1 VPLKQLILTVVCAG
15 AILEARALDV
25 QSGLL
30 AARGE
35 GRDLYVS
42 PYGADGAPGSFSEPL
57 SLAFALSAGSPAR
70 PGDTLWLRGGTYRG
84 AFVSALQGAPGAP
97 IRVRQFPGERAVIDS
112 APSAAPA
119 LTVNGS
125 WTVYWGFEIT
135 SSDPQRH
142 AVQAGSWPAD
152 LRRGSG
158 VDARG
163 PHNHFVNLVV
173 HDLAGGLGI
182 WSESEGSLAY
192 GNVIFYN
199 GWQGPD
205 RAHGHGIYTQNRR
218 GWREI
223 AENVVF
229 SQFSHGIHAYGSSEA
244 YLNNI
249 TLRGNVVFNNGLIGR
264 DGPQRDIL
272 VGGGRE
278 AENIVLE
285 ENSTYGPAHS
295 MLGYAAGCR
304 DTVVLANYF
313 VGVDPLRLS
322 GCEPTRVGRN
332 VFHGAAAAFQG
343 AYPDN
348 EYVSGA
354 PAGVAVQVRPN
365 RYEPGRAHVIVYN
378 WDRRAVVEVDPADVL
393 ADFAQYEIRDVQ
405 NYLGPPVA
413 AGIYRRGS
421 PIAVPMAGLEAAG
434 AAGDVPVI
442 PRHTA
447 PEFAVFVLRTVGA
460 PEID

>member
-1 VPLKQLILTVVCAG
+1 MRHLILTLVCAG
-15 AILEARALDV
+15 AILDARVLDV
-25 QSGLL
+25 QSGLVQSW
-30 AARGE
+30 RE
-35 GRDLYVS
+35 GRDRYVS
-42 PYGADGAPGSFSEPL
+42 PDGIDGAPGSFDEPM
-57 SLAFALSAGSPAR
+57 SLAFALSDRSPAE

-84 AFVSALQGAPGAP
+84 TFVSELEGAPGAP
-97 IRVRQFPGERAVIDS
+97 IRVRPFPGERAVIDS

-135 SSDPQRH
+135 SSDPQRRS
-142 AVQAGSWPAD
+142 AQPGSWPSD

-158 VDARG
+158 IESHG

-173 HDLAGGLGI
+173 HDLAAGLGI

-192 GNVIFYN
+192 GNLIFYN

-205 RAHGHGIYTQNRR
+205 RPHGHGIYTQNRR

-223 AENVVF
+223 AENIVF

-249 TLRGNVVFNNGLIGR
+249 TLRGNVVFNNGLISG

-278 AENIVLE
+278 AENIVIE
-285 ENSTYGPAHS
+285 ENSTYGPAYS
-295 MLGYAAGCR
+295 MLGYAAGCLE
-304 DTVVLANYF
+304 TVVLANYL
-313 VGVDPLRLS
+313 VGTDPLRLNH
-322 GCEPTRVGRN
+322 CTPTRLEGN
-332 VFHGAAAAFQG
+332 TFHGAAAEFQR
-343 AYPDN
+343 AHPRNDYI
-348 EYVSGA
+348 SGT
-354 PAGVAVQVRPN
+354 PSGVVVQVRPN
-365 RYEPGRAHVIVYN
+365 RYEAGRAHVIVYN
-378 WDRRAVVEVDPADVL
+378 WDRRPVVDIDPAGVL
-393 ADFAQYEIRDVQ
+393 DDDAPYEVRDVQ
-405 NYLGPPVA
+405 NHAGPPVVS
-413 AGIYRRGS
+413 GFYRRGS
-421 PIAVPMAGLEAAG
+421 VISIPVAGLEAAG
-434 AAGDVPVI
+434 AAGDVPAV

-447 PEFAVFVLRTVGA
+447 PEFAVFILRRVRS